1 MIIWLDYVT
10 QYNMN
15 WQSIDLSELI
25 DVIESG
31 GRPFGGASQDSGEIP
46 SLGGENI
53 LLSGGLELE
62 EVKKVPTAFY
72 EQLSKGKLQDK
83 DVLINKDGANTGKVG
98 FYQNQF
104 PKASINEHVFLL
116 RGKEQKLDQLYLYYT
131 LLSQTGQIIIRSK
144 ISGSAQPGL
153 KRDFIKNFPVSV
165 PESTREQAKIAE
177 VLSTIDRA
185 IAQTE
190 ALIAKHQRIKM
201 GLIQDLLTR
210 GIDEHSQLRDP
221 STHRFKS
228 TPLGM
233 LPEEWEVATLG
244 AFLDKHGGFVQ
255 TGPFGSQ
262 LHAEEYVPSGIPTI
276 MPKDITD
283 GQILTNVIDHITEE
297 KAKSLSRHRVKPNDV
312 IFARRGDL
320 SRAAAISE
328 REQGWLC
335 GTGCFLL
342 RAPKR
347 KLDATWLAMTYRF
360 PSIQRQVMA
369 NAIGSTM
376 PNLNGQVMKGLIFA
390 FPSFEEQV
398 AIVERLE
405 AESKVISKNAQRANK
420 LLSTKQG
427 LMQDLL
433 SGRVSVKPLMVG

>member
-1 MIIWLDYVT
+1 MEISNWQTKTIAELGNYAPTTVQTGPFGSQLHSDDYVDEGIPLILIRNIGDNGLT
-10 QYNMN
+10 GDLPKITEEDAKRLARYSLLPGDIVFSRVGRVGSCFLAAEENRGWIISGQTLRIRLSYNE
-15 WQSIDLSELI
+15 IDPNYLI
-25 DVIESG
+25 YAIRNKE
-31 GRPFGGASQDSGEIP
+31 AQD
-46 SLGGENI
+46 
-53 LLSGGLELE
+53 
-62 EVKKVPTAFY
+62 F
-72 EQLSKGKLQDK
+72 
-83 DVLINKDGANTGKVG
+83 
-98 FYQNQF
+98 
-104 PKASINEHVFLL
+104 
-116 RGKEQKLDQLYLYYT
+116 
-131 LLSQTGQIIIRSK
+131 
-144 ISGSAQPGL
+144 ISGS
-153 KRDFIKNFPVSV
+153 SV
-165 PESTREQAKIAE
+165 GSTRSSINTSILESLPVRVPPLKQQQKIAE
-177 VLSTIDRA
+177 VLVTIDRT

-190 ALIAKHQRIKM
+190 ALIAKHQRIKT
-201 GLIQDLLTR
+201 GLMQDLLTR
-210 GIDEHSQLRDP
+210 GIDEHGQLRDP

-233 LPEEWEVATLG
+233 IPEEWEVTTLG
-244 AFLDKHGGFVQ
+244 SFLDRYNGFVQ

-283 GQILTNVIDHITEE
+283 GQILTDVIDHITEE

-342 RAPKR
+342 RAPKS

-360 PSIQRQVMA
+360 PSIQRQVAA

-390 FPSFEEQV
+390 FPTFEEQV
-398 AIVERLE
+398 AIVERLVT
-405 AESKVISKNAQRANK
+405 ESKMISQNVQRVNK
-420 LLSTKQG
+420 LLKTKQG

-433 SGRVSVKPLMVG
+433 SGRVSVKGLMEG

>member
-1 MIIWLDYVT
+1 MSIWEHKTLGELCTLEIGGTPTRNNPLFWDSEKTGSNYWV
-10 QYNMN
+10 
-15 WQSIDLSELI
+15 SIADLKS
-25 DVIESG
+25 
-31 GRPFGGASQDSGEIP
+31 PEITETEERITD
-46 SLGGENI
+46 LGIRHSNAKLFKKGTV
-53 LLSGGLELE
+53 LLSFKLTVGRVAIAGKDLYTNEAIAGL
-62 EVKKVPTAFY
+62 TS
-72 EQLSKGKLQDK
+72 EQLDHHFLYYGLQHWNLLK
-83 DVLINKDGANTGKVG
+83 DVDQAIKGITLNK
-98 FYQNQF
+98 
-104 PKASINEHVFLL
+104 
-116 RGKEQKLDQLYLYYT
+116 RKLK
-131 LLSQTGQIIIRSK
+131 K
-144 ISGSAQPGL
+144 IDAHYPSD
-153 KRDFIKNFPVSV
+153 KK
-165 PESTREQAKIAE
+165 EQAKIAE
-177 VLSTIDRA
+177 VLATIDRA

-190 ALIAKHQRIKM
+190 ALIAKHQRIKT
-201 GLIQDLLTR
+201 GLMQDLLTR
-210 GIDEHSQLRDP
+210 GIDEHGQLRDL

-233 LPEEWEVATLG
+233 IPEEWEVTSLG
-244 AFLDKHGGFVQ
+244 AFLDKNGGFVQ

-262 LHAEEYVPSGIPTI
+262 LHAEEYVPSGVPTI

-283 GQILTNVIDHITEE
+283 GQILTDVIDHITEE

-342 RAPKR
+342 RAPKS

-360 PSIQRQVMA
+360 PSIQRQVAA

-390 FPSFEEQV
+390 FPTFEEQV
-398 AIVERLE
+398 AIVERL
-405 AESKVISKNAQRANK
+405 ATGSRVISRNAQRVNK
-420 LLSTKQG
+420 LLRTKQG

-433 SGRVSVKPLMVG
+433 SGRVSVKPLMEG